1 MTDEHKNFLSDAR
14 DTNDISDNAPLGNA
28 GVPPA
33 DEGRP
38 APRQDRNQDAGRA
51 PSADEPPA
59 PPENSAAGEA
69 APASLFYLGA
79 NHNTTPLALREKLA
93 LAAEKLPAL
102 QTRLAAIAGLREHVI
117 LNTCNRVEFYGHAET
132 PDAIARLETE
142 FCAHQQIPPE
152 TFRSIRQ
159 FATGLD
165 AIQHLHE
172 VASGLDSQMLGETE
186 ILGQV
191 KAAYADAQT
200 RRATGPLLNR
210 LFQKTFQHAKYIR
223 SHTAIT
229 EGQISVANV
238 AVDLAQK
245 IFGKL
250 DTTRI
255 LLLGA
260 GDIGEKT
267 AKAFQSRGATA
278 LTVSSRTLER
288 AMTLATALNAT
299 ALPFEHLAAHLAD
312 YDIAVCST
320 SAPAAVITRDTAA
333 AAMKKRRARPLFF
346 IDLALPRDV
355 DPTVA
360 DLENVFIYNLDD
372 LARIAE
378 KNRAARQTEVARARD
393 LLREK
398 SARLWQTI
406 SAAKNT
412 S

>member
-1 MTDEHKNFLSDAR
+1 MNPELATGAA
-14 DTNDISDNAPLGNA
+14 APGNA

-33 DEGRP
+33 DESRP
-38 APRQDRNQDAGRA
+38 DPRPDHARDARRA
-51 PSADEPPA
+51 PPA
-59 PPENSAAGEA
+59 GETPALPVNSRGEA
-69 APASLFYLGA
+69 AAAAGLFFLGA
-79 NHNTTPLALREKLA
+79 NHNTTPLELREKLA
-93 LAAEKLPAL
+93 LAGEKLPAI
-102 QTRLAAIAGLREHVI
+102 QTRLAAIDGLREIVI
-117 LNTCNRVEFYGHAET
+117 LNTCNRVEFYGLAET
-132 PDAIARLETE
+132 PAAIARVEDE
-142 FCAHQQIPPE
+142 FCALQKIPPE
-152 TFRSIRQ
+152 TFRAIRQ
-159 FATGLD
+159 RATGLA
-165 AIQHLHE
+165 AIEHLHE

-191 KAAYADAQT
+191 KAAYAAAQA
-200 RRATGPLLNR
+200 RRATGPVLNR

-245 IFGKL
+245 IFGNL
-250 DTTRI
+250 GATRI

-267 AKAFQSRGATA
+267 AKAFQSRGAST
-278 LTVSSRTLER
+278 LTVASRTLER

-320 SAPAAVITRDTAA
+320 AAPHAVITRAAAA

-378 KNRAARQTEVARARD
+378 KNRAARQSEVTRARA

-398 SARLWQTI
+398 SARLWQTLS
-406 SAAKNT
+406 SAAQKT